1 MKRIFALFSAVLLLI
16 SLCACQLHSSDV
28 IEPVEFYYLRGDYLY
43 GGTDGVIAAESREAS
58 GHAGDLSYLLALYLR
73 GPLDS
78 SLRAPFPTNCKLLDF
93 NLDGETLSVTLDST
107 FAALENMELTIA
119 CACFARTCFSLADV
133 AQVQITALTPDDTPS
148 LDITISADSLLLE
161 DISSMDVSE

>member
-1 MKRIFALFSAVLLLI
+1 MKKTVSFLLIAMMLFSLG
-16 SLCACQLHSSDV
+16 ACTLQGSDI
-28 IEPVEFYYLRGDYLY
+28 IEPVEFYYQRTEYSY
-43 GGTDGVIAAESREAS
+43 GGADGVIAPEIREAS
-58 GHAGDLSYLLALYLR
+58 GHAGDLPYLLALYLR

-78 SLRAPFPTNCKLLDF
+78 SLKAPFPTDSKILSF
-93 NLDGETLSVTLDST
+93 YLDGKTLSVTLDST
-107 FAALENMELTIA
+107 FASLQNMELTLA

>member
-1 MKRIFALFSAVLLLI
+1 MKRTVSFLLI
-16 SLCACQLHSSDV
+16 LIMLLSLCACQIQGSDV
-28 IEPVEFYYLRGDYLY
+28 MEPVEFYYLRTDYVY
-43 GGTDGVIAAESREAS
+43 GGTDGVIASETREAS
-58 GHAGDLSYLLALYLR
+58 GHVGDLPYLLALYLR

-78 SLRAPFPTNCKLLDF
+78 SLKAPFPTGSKILSF
-93 NLDGETLSVTLDST
+93 YLDGETLSVTLDST
-107 FAALENMELTIA
+107 FASLQNMELTLA

-161 DISSMDVSE
+161 DISSMEVAE